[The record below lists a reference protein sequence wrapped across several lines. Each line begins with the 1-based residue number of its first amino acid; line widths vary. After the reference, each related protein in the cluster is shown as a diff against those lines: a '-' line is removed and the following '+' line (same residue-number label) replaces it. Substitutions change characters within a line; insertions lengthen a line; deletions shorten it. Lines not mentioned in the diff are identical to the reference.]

1 MSSDPL
7 HSSPKRSL
15 FHLVSHRSPPV
26 VHHFSLLNE
35 LKKLVIGEIEL
46 KTAVQDIFHPKHK
59 HVKDL
64 PIIYEGAGK
73 KKIMEVGRSDC

>member
-1 MSSDPL
+1 
-7 HSSPKRSL
+7 
-15 FHLVSHRSPPV
+15 
-26 VHHFSLLNE
+26 
-35 LKKLVIGEIEL
+35 VIGEIEL